1 MQLPLKITFR
11 DMSPSPAVEAVI
23 REKVDKLDHR
33 FGHVMSCQVTVE
45 APHKHHHK
53 GKLYQVHIDLTVP
66 SGEVV
71 VSRDKH
77 KNHAHEDV
85 YVAIRDAF
93 DAARRQLEGF
103 ASKQRGEVKAH
114 EPPPTGRI
122 KAILPSQDH
131 GFILSGD
138 GRDVYFH
145 RNSVVDADFDKLEEG
160 MEVRFSL
167 EEGDEGP
174 QASTVYLVG
183 KHHPLG
189 ATI

>member
-1 MQLPLKITFR
+1 MQLPLEITFR
-11 DMSPSPAVEAVI
+11 DMPPSEAVETVI
-23 REKVDKLDHR
+23 REKADKLDHL
-33 FGHVMSCQVTVE
+33 FGRIMSCHVTVE
-45 APHKHHHK
+45 APHKHHNK
-53 GKLYQVHIDLTVP
+53 GKLYQVHIDITVP
-66 SGEVV
+66 NGEVV

-103 ASKQRGEVKAH
+103 ARKQRGEVKHH
-114 EPPPTGRI
+114 EPPPSGHI

-131 GFILSGD
+131 GFILSWD
-138 GRDVYFH
+138 GREIYFH
-145 RNSVVDADFDKLEEG
+145 RNSVVDFDFDKLEEG

-167 EEGDEGP
+167 EEGNEGP
-174 QASTVYLVG
+174 QASTVHVVH

-189 ATI
+189 INA